1 MSRIDFFRKLI
12 RYILLLLLSIIVFS
26 LGNRVVTAKD
36 CSECPG
42 KGVCNGKTDCN
53 KY

>member
-1 MSRIDFFRKLI
+1 MNRIDFFRKLI
-12 RYILLLLLSIIVFS
+12 RYILLLLMGVIVMA
-26 LGNRVVTAKD
+26 LGNKVVTGKD

-42 KGVCNGKTDCN
+42 KGVCNGETDCN